1 MQPAPY
7 FIVGDRSERPPQ
19 LGVLRLACGRSLEAL
34 RLRLLRG
41 GVGALA
47 LLGAGW
53 AAGGVAAAHAAAV
66 FSPYIVTLSEP
77 DPTQAVQEAMRV
89 ELVRLTGTREAATDE
104 ALAPIVDGARQYV
117 QLERTTTSGQTQVLF
132 DAVPLR
138 AAIETAGRSVWDL
151 NRPLLWISLP
161 AEDPAT
167 DQMLRSRLDASA
179 AERGLPILITTGSPL
194 PSPSGSAA
202 AAGAQ
207 TNPPNGMPAGSPA
220 GAPAAPPANPPS
232 PASGPAGPAA
242 SDRIPSAT
250 ELLEAAH
257 RAGAN
262 AALLARL
269 VPSTPGVLQWTLAAP
284 TTSGQWTGGPELA
297 IENATE
303 TLASAARA
311 TNQVPVADYQCQIT
325 GVSDLASLVNV
336 LAAMQGAPG
345 ITNFAIEDI
354 EGTQLTL
361 HLEARANLEQ
371 LQRMLVGD
379 RLQASGTGAG
389 GVLEYRYITGR

>member
-7 FIVGDRSERPPQ
+7 FIVGDRSRRPPQ
-19 LGVLRLACGRSLEAL
+19 LGALLLAGGRP
-34 RLRLLRG
+34 
-41 GVGALA
+41 
-47 LLGAGW
+47 LGAGRRRLPRGGFGALTLLVALLCGVW
-53 AAGGVAAAHAAAV
+53 AAGGLTAAARAAAV
-66 FSPYIVTLSEP
+66 FSPYIVTLSEA
-77 DPTQAVQEAMRV
+77 DPAQAVQEAMRV
-89 ELVRLTGTREAATDE
+89 ELVRLTGTRDAATDE

-117 QLERTTTSGQTQVLF
+117 QLERTTTSGQIQVLF

-138 AAIETAGRSVWDL
+138 AAIEAAGRSVWDL

-161 AEDPAT
+161 PEDPAT
-167 DQMLRSRLDASA
+167 DQMLRARLDASA
-179 AERGLPILITTGSPL
+179 EERGLPILI
-194 PSPSGSAA
+194 SAA
-202 AAGAQ
+202 
-207 TNPPNGMPAGSPA
+207 S
-220 GAPAAPPANPPS
+220 APSTPPASPPS
-232 PASGPAGPAA
+232 PASGPAGPAGPAGQAGQAGQAA

-262 AALLARL
+262 AALLARQ

-284 TTSGQWTGGPELA
+284 TANGEWAGGPELA

-303 TLASAARA
+303 TLANAARA
-311 TNQVPVADYQCQIT
+311 TDLVPVADYDCQVT
-325 GVSDLASLVNV
+325 GVSDLAGLVNV
-336 LAAMQGAPG
+336 LAAMRAAPG
-345 ITNFAIEDI
+345 ISDFTIQDI

-361 HLEARANLEQ
+361 HLKARANLEQ

-389 GVLEYRYITGR
+389 GVLEYRYVTGP